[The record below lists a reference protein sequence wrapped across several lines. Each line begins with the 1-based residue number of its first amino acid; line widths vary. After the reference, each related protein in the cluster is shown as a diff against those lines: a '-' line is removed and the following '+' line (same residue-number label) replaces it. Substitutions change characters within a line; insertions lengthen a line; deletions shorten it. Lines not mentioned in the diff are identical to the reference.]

1 MRGIDKF
8 KERFAGHDSEYVLI
22 GGGACDL
29 LFGEAGQDF
38 RATKDLDLVLL
49 VEALTPEFGRVFWDF
64 VKEGG
69 YENRQKS
76 SGKPQFYRFSKPEDP
91 AFPAMLEL
99 FARTDV
105 DLRDAESGLM
115 PIHIDD
121 EVSSLSAIL
130 LDEDYYRLLVENRAS
145 AGGVAV
151 LSVEGLIPFKA
162 KAWLDLSARRAGGQA
177 VDEKSVKKHRNDV
190 CRLATLLAGG
200 ERPAMSEGVR
210 ADMRRFLEAY
220 ESDPVDP
227 KALKIK
233 GVGRSRSSRCSRAST
248 CDSRAAQSCYRETS
262 SDLYRSD
269 ILNGVAVVDARIGAD
284 AAVIRALAEA
294 GLSHRVRTAKIKDP
308 RIRQIAILM
317 YLHAQLV
324 PEGSG
329 KKSTSSNLAG
339 LEEKLL
345 EMSNLAPA
353 NDAIQSAMAFLAKL
367 IDGWFR

>member
-115 PIHIDD
+115 PIHIDTR
-121 EVSSLSAIL
+121 
-130 LDEDYYRLLVENRAS
+130 YRR
-145 AGGVAV
+145 
-151 LSVEGLIPFKA
+151 K
-162 KAWLDLSARRAGGQA
+162 RAGGTPA
-177 VDEKSVKKHRNDV
+177 
-190 CRLATLLAGG
+190 AGAL
-200 ERPAMSEGVR
+200 PPR
-210 ADMRRFLEAY
+210 A
-220 ESDPVDP
+220 S
-227 KALKIK
+227 
-233 GVGRSRSSRCSRAST
+233 SRS
-248 CDSRAAQSCYRETS
+248 
-262 SDLYRSD
+262 L
-269 ILNGVAVVDARIGAD
+269 
-284 AAVIRALAEA
+284 
-294 GLSHRVRTAKIKDP
+294 
-308 RIRQIAILM
+308 
-317 YLHAQLV
+317 
-324 PEGSG
+324 
-329 KKSTSSNLAG
+329 
-339 LEEKLL
+339 LEEIGEHRIVFLVVVTVASALL
-345 EMSNLAPA
+345 
-353 NDAIQSAMAFLAKL
+353 I
-367 IDGWFR
+367 IVVGFRVGIIGGFAEIFARVPIET

>member
-8 KERFAGHDSEYVLI
+8 KERFAGHDGEYVLI

-49 VEALTPEFGRVFWDF
+49 VEALTPEFGQVFWDF

-76 SGKPQFYRFSKPEDP
+76 SRKPQFYRFSKPEDP

-130 LDEDYYRLLVENRAS
+130 LDEEYYRLLVENRTS

-177 VDEKSVKKHRNDV
+177 VRYGSPVNGLHFYHGDEPKPAPEFFKPAKVKGGKSPAAIAAAAK
-190 CRLATLLAGG
+190 AAAGNSAPG
-200 ERPAMSEGVR
+200 T
-210 ADMRRFLEAY
+210 D
-220 ESDPVDP
+220 
-227 KALKIK
+227 
-233 GVGRSRSSRCSRAST
+233 
-248 CDSRAAQSCYRETS
+248 YREHGIQR
-262 SDLYRSD
+262 DRR
-269 ILNGVAVVDARIGAD
+269 AV
-284 AAVIRALAEA
+284 
-294 GLSHRVRTAKIKDP
+294 
-308 RIRQIAILM
+308 Q
-317 YLHAQLV
+317 
-324 PEGSG
+324 
-329 KKSTSSNLAG
+329 
-339 LEEKLL
+339 
-345 EMSNLAPA
+345 
-353 NDAIQSAMAFLAKL
+353 
-367 IDGWFR
+367 

>member
-8 KERFAGHDSEYVLI
+8 KERFAGHDGEYVLI

-49 VEALTPEFGRVFWDF
+49 VEALTPEFGQVFWDF

-105 DLRDAESGLM
+105 GLRDAESGLM

-130 LDEDYYRLLVENRAS
+130 LDEEYYRLLVENRTSAS
-145 AGGVAV
+145 GVAV

-210 ADMRRFLEAY
+210 Y
-220 ESDPVDP
+220 GSPVNGLHFYHGDEP
-227 KALKIK
+227 KPAPEFFKPAKVK
-233 GVGRSRSSRCSRAST
+233 GGKSP
-248 CDSRAAQSCYRETS
+248 AAIAAAAKVAAGNSAPGTDYREHGIQ
-262 SDLYRSD
+262 R
-269 ILNGVAVVDARIGAD
+269 NRRAV
-284 AAVIRALAEA
+284 
-294 GLSHRVRTAKIKDP
+294 
-308 RIRQIAILM
+308 Q
-317 YLHAQLV
+317 
-324 PEGSG
+324 
-329 KKSTSSNLAG
+329 
-339 LEEKLL
+339 
-345 EMSNLAPA
+345 
-353 NDAIQSAMAFLAKL
+353 
-367 IDGWFR
+367 

>member
-8 KERFAGHDSEYVLI
+8 KERFAGHDGEYVLI

-130 LDEDYYRLLVENRAS
+130 LDEEYYRLLVENRTSAS
-145 AGGVAV
+145 GVAV

-200 ERPAMSEGVR
+200 EQPAMSEGVR

-233 GVGRSRSSRCSRAST
+233 GVG
-248 CDSRAAQSCYRETS
+248 AQQ
-262 SDLYRSD
+262 
-269 ILNGVAVVDARIGAD
+269 VVE
-284 AAVIRALAEA
+284 VLK
-294 GLSHRVRTAKIKDP
+294 SV
-308 RIRQIAILM
+308 
-317 YLHAQLV
+317 YL
-324 PEGSG
+324 
-329 KKSTSSNLAG
+329 
-339 LEEKLL
+339 
-345 EMSNLAPA
+345 
-353 NDAIQSAMAFLAKL
+353 
-367 IDGWFR
+367 R

>member
-8 KERFAGHDSEYVLI
+8 KERFAGHDGEYVLI

-49 VEALTPEFGRVFWDF
+49 VEALTPEFGQVFWDF

-76 SGKPQFYRFSKPEDP
+76 SRKPQFYRFSKPEDP

-130 LDEDYYRLLVENRAS
+130 LDEEYYRLLVENRTS

-177 VDEKSVKKHRNDV
+177 VDENREVEPFDKVP
-190 CRLATLLAGG
+190 CG
-200 ERPAMSEGVR
+200 
-210 ADMRRFLEAY
+210 FL
-220 ESDPVDP
+220 
-227 KALKIK
+227 
-233 GVGRSRSSRCSRAST
+233 SRSADSPIAHAACSYGLGIWIEVT
-248 CDSRAAQSCYRETS
+248 LGQQTS
-262 SDLYRSD
+262 
-269 ILNGVAVVDARIGAD
+269 
-284 AAVIRALAEA
+284 
-294 GLSHRVRTAKIKDP
+294 
-308 RIRQIAILM
+308 
-317 YLHAQLV
+317 
-324 PEGSG
+324 
-329 KKSTSSNLAG
+329 
-339 LEEKLL
+339 
-345 EMSNLAPA
+345 
-353 NDAIQSAMAFLAKL
+353 
-367 IDGWFR
+367 

>member
-1 MRGIDKF
+1 M
-8 KERFAGHDSEYVLI
+8 
-22 GGGACDL
+22 
-29 LFGEAGQDF
+29 
-38 RATKDLDLVLL
+38 
-49 VEALTPEFGRVFWDF
+49 EALTPEFGQVFWDF

-130 LDEDYYRLLVENRAS
+130 LDEEYYRLLVENRTS

-227 KALKIK
+227 KALKIRRR
-233 GVGRSRSSRCSRAST
+233 GAAGRRGAQERLPAVAQLS
-248 CDSRAAQSCYRETS
+248 DSATVRRHLGRAARRAPRLS
-262 SDLYRSD
+262 SPTTCATPQLLGIYQ
-269 ILNGVAVVDARIGAD
+269 VV
-284 AAVIRALAEA
+284 
-294 GLSHRVRTAKIKDP
+294 TA
-308 RIRQIAILM
+308 
-317 YLHAQLV
+317 HC
-324 PEGSG
+324 
-329 KKSTSSNLAG
+329 
-339 LEEKLL
+339 
-345 EMSNLAPA
+345 
-353 NDAIQSAMAFLAKL
+353 
-367 IDGWFR
+367 

>member
-8 KERFAGHDSEYVLI
+8 KERFTGHDGEYVLI

-49 VEALTPEFGRVFWDF
+49 VEALTPEFGQIFWDF

-130 LDEDYYRLLVENRAS
+130 LDEEYYQPLDRQNVGQRRRRPVGRGADPLQGQGVARPFRQAGGWPGRRREEREEAPKRRLPPRHAARGRRAPRHERGGPRRHAALPGCLRVGPRRPQGAQDQGRRGAAGRRGAQERLPAVAQLSDSATVRRHLGQAARAPRVFRRRLLA
-145 AGGVAV
+145 
-151 LSVEGLIPFKA
+151 P
-162 KAWLDLSARRAGGQA
+162 
-177 VDEKSVKKHRNDV
+177 HRSYWV
-190 CRLATLLAGG
+190 
-200 ERPAMSEGVR
+200 
-210 ADMRRFLEAY
+210 
-220 ESDPVDP
+220 
-227 KALKIK
+227 
-233 GVGRSRSSRCSRAST
+233 ST
-248 CDSRAAQSCYRETS
+248 
-262 SDLYRSD
+262 
-269 ILNGVAVVDARIGAD
+269 
-284 AAVIRALAEA
+284 
-294 GLSHRVRTAKIKDP
+294 K
-308 RIRQIAILM
+308 
-317 YLHAQLV
+317 
-324 PEGSG
+324 
-329 KKSTSSNLAG
+329 
-339 LEEKLL
+339 
-345 EMSNLAPA
+345 
-353 NDAIQSAMAFLAKL
+353 
-367 IDGWFR
+367 